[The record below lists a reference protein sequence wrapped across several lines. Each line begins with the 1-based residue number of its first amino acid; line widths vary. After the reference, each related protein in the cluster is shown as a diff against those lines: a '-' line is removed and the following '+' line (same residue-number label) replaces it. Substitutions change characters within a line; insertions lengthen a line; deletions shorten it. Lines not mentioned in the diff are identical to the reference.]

1 MPEDWIVPDWPVPK
15 SVHAVITTR
24 NGGVSRGAFASMNP
38 ADHVGDDPAAV
49 ATNRARLQQVLG
61 LPAPPVWLRQVH
73 ATTVLDA
80 ALAEGVPEADGSWTC
95 MPGIVCAVLTA
106 DCLPVFLCSREGDRV
121 AVAHAGWRGLAAG
134 ILPETV
140 HALDREPSRLLA
152 WLGPAIGPRAYE
164 VGAEVEGVLAGIEP
178 AAFRRHGNKWLLD
191 LYRVARTQLQRAGV
205 KRVFGGDL
213 CTFSDP
219 ERFYS
224 YRRDG
229 ETGRMA
235 SVIWLEDS

>member
-1 MPEDWIVPDWPVPK
+1 
-15 SVHAVITTR
+15 
-24 NGGVSRGAFASMNP
+24 MNP
-38 ADHVGDDPAAV
+38 AWIAAAWPAPKGVRAFTTTRTGGISSGPWATLNLGTNTGDEAAQIQ
-49 ATNRARLQQVLG
+49 ANRARLARH
-61 LPAPPVWLRQVH
+61 LPAQPQWLRQVH
-73 ATTVLDA
+73 GRIVREHGGAVTAAEEGDA
-80 ALAEGVPEADGSWTC
+80 LVAFAHGR
-95 MPGIVCAVLTA
+95 VCAVLTA

>member
-1 MPEDWIVPDWPVPK
+1 MNPAWIAADWPAP
-15 SVHAVITTR
+15 AGIRAFTTTR
-24 NGGVSRGAFASMNP
+24 AGGVSSGPWATLNLGMHCGDEP
-38 ADHVGDDPAAV
+38 AHVQA
-49 ATNRARLQQVLG
+49 NRDRLGQY
-61 LPAPPVWLRQVH
+61 LPARPQWLRQIHGRIVREH
-73 ATTVLDA
+73 GGSVTAPEEGDA
-80 ALAEGVPEADGSWTC
+80 LVAFA
-95 MPGIVCAVLTA
+95 PGRVCAILTA
-106 DCLPVFLCSREGDRV
+106 DCLPVFLCSDEGDRV

-140 HALDREPSRLLA
+140 NALDWESPRLMA
-152 WLGPAIGPRAYE
+152 WLGPAIGPQAYE
-164 VGAEVEGVLAGIEP
+164 VGADVEGTLAGIEP

-205 KRVFGGDL
+205 ERVFGGDL

-229 ETGRMA
+229 KTGRMA
-235 SVIWLEDS
+235 SVIWLEHS